1 MRKKSAVV
9 HYVLAFL
16 MVLSLVGAS
25 TLLLTI
31 TASMVVVAMPAI
43 GGLESQSTVCP
54 QSVPWGFY
62 AVALLRHGLP
72 YPENKTFFGKFGLQ
86 SLEPPSFQMNL
97 PGV

>member
-1 MRKKSAVV
+1 MA
-9 HYVLAFL
+9 
-16 MVLSLVGAS
+16 LVGAA

-31 TASMVVVAMPAI
+31 APAMLVVAPPAI

-54 QSVPWGFY
+54 QSVPWEFY

-86 SLEPPSFQMNL
+86 SLEPPSFPMNL
-97 PGV
+97 PGFRKFLRLPGG